1 MALFSTALAYVVYFC
16 ILATAGATNL
26 MLVTLLMPVIALL
39 LGGFLLGENLEVS
52 HFAGMALIGF
62 GLAAIDGRSL
72 KLLSRGQAGPPPE
85 GPAKPA

>member
-1 MALFSTALAYVVYFC
+1 MVYFR

-39 LGGFLLGENLEVS
+39 LGGFLLGERLEAS

-62 GLAAIDGRSL
+62 GLAAIDGRPF
-72 KLLSRGQAGPPPE
+72 KLLSRGRAGHTPERPPSRLE
-85 GPAKPA
+85 ARR